1 MATGDNPHLACPYTD
16 CGSSDAFNWNDDGY
30 GQCHSC
36 NRSYP
41 SKDMSQT
48 YDWVKQ
54 EYPLKERRKPMEIPV
69 TGGTY
74 NGIRSI
80 DPDVCE
86 LFGIQLQTGDNGEAV
101 RYAYKY
107 PQTVKYR
114 LVSDKS
120 KTWTKD
126 RGMGMN
132 HLFGPEF
139 NSGSSK
145 RIYLTEGEFDAASLY
160 QILGKTFPVKSLPS
174 ASISE
179 KFIKHNHTYLSSF
192 KEIIYAGELD
202 DAGRRAADKLY
213 AAFPDKFWYVPMSK
227 HKDANDFLQSGDGD
241 DLMWAARKP
250 QRYSPENFFCSDQ
263 DVEDAILNEN
273 PYEYV
278 PTGHTGLDD
287 KIRGMVKGGITF
299 IKAPRGTGKT
309 EVIRYFETGLLRD
322 EESRVALLHMEEMK
336 STTYRS
342 MATYQLGVNVRT
354 KDDAKENNVSEQE
367 VITAAKEMTK
377 GERTI
382 IFEMMSHDDPL
393 KLLDYIRLAATVYGA
408 GFIFI
413 DHVQRLAYL
422 SSSGVD
428 GATSVLTTLGSR
440 AAQLAKELNIGVIFI
455 SQVNDDGRTKYAASL
470 EEEAII
476 CIKIER
482 DVETE
487 DEVLQNTTTF
497 IVDKNRPFAKLGN
510 AGSVYYDPDTTILSE
525 DAPYD
530 RSDIAA

>member
-1 MATGDNPHLACPYTD
+1 MATGDNPHLACPYTE

-36 NRSYP
+36 SRSYP
-41 SKDMSQT
+41 SKDMSQV

-80 DPDVCE
+80 DADVCE
-86 LFGIQLQTGDNGEAV
+86 LFGIQLQTGDKGEAV

-107 PQTVKYR
+107 PHTVKYR

-174 ASISE
+174 ASIGE
-179 KFIKHNHTYLSSF
+179 KFIKHNHIYLSSF

-227 HKDANDFLQSGDGD
+227 HKDANDFLQSGDAD

-367 VITAAKEMTK
+367 FITAAKEMTK

-487 DEVLQNTTTF
+487 DEVLQNTTNF

-525 DAPYD
+525 DAPYN
-530 RSDIAA
+530 RSEIAA

>member
-1 MATGDNPHLACPYTD
+1 MAIGDNPHLACPYTD

-36 NRSYP
+36 SRSYP

-86 LFGIQLQTGDNGEAV
+86 LFGIQLQTGDKGEAV

-107 PQTVKYR
+107 PHTVKYR

-174 ASISE
+174 ASIGE
-179 KFIKHNHTYLSSF
+179 KFIKHNHIYLSSF

-227 HKDANDFLQSGDGD
+227 HKDANDFLQSGDAD

-530 RSDIAA
+530 RSEIAA

>member
-1 MATGDNPHLACPYTD
+1 MAIGDNPHLACPYTE

-36 NRSYP
+36 SRSYP

-80 DPDVCE
+80 DADVCE
-86 LFGIQLQTGDNGEAV
+86 LFGIQLQTGDKGEAV

-174 ASISE
+174 ASIGE
-179 KFIKHNHTYLSSF
+179 KFIKHNHIYLSSF

-213 AAFPDKFWYVPMSK
+213 SAFPDKFWYVPMSK
-227 HKDANDFLQSGDGD
+227 HKDANDFLQSGDAD

-342 MATYQLGVNVRT
+342 MATYQLGINVRT
-354 KDDAKENNVSEQE
+354 KDDAKENNVSEQD

-487 DEVLQNTTTF
+487 DEVLQNTTNF
-497 IVDKNRPFAKLGN
+497 IVDKNRPFAKLGH
-510 AGSVYYDPDTTILSE
+510 AGSVYYDPETTILSE

-530 RSDIAA
+530 RSEIAA

>member
-1 MATGDNPHLACPYTD
+1 MAIGDNPHLACPYTE

-36 NRSYP
+36 SRSYP

-80 DPDVCE
+80 DADVCE
-86 LFGIQLQTGDNGEAV
+86 LFGIQLQTGGKGEAV

-174 ASISE
+174 ASIGE
-179 KFIKHNHTYLSSF
+179 KFIKHNHIYLSSF

-213 AAFPDKFWYVPMSK
+213 SAFPDKFWYVPMSK
-227 HKDANDFLQSGDGD
+227 HKDANDFLQSGDAD

-342 MATYQLGVNVRT
+342 MATYQLGINVRT
-354 KDDAKENNVSEQE
+354 KDDAKENNVSEQD

-487 DEVLQNTTTF
+487 DEVLQNTTNF
-497 IVDKNRPFAKLGN
+497 IVDKNRPFAKLGH
-510 AGSVYYDPDTTILSE
+510 AGSVYYDPETTILSE

-530 RSDIAA
+530 RSEIAA

>member
-1 MATGDNPHLACPYTD
+1 MATGDNPHLACPYTE

-36 NRSYP
+36 SRSYP
-41 SKDMSQT
+41 SKDMSQV

-80 DPDVCE
+80 DADVCE
-86 LFGIQLQTGDNGEAV
+86 LFGIQLQTGDKGEAV

-107 PQTVKYR
+107 PHTVKYR

-174 ASISE
+174 ASIGE
-179 KFIKHNHTYLSSF
+179 KFIKHNMKYLSSF
-192 KEIIYAGELD
+192 KEVVYAGELD
-202 DAGRRAADKLY
+202 DPGRRAANKLY
-213 AAFPDKFWYVPMSK
+213 QAFPEKFYFVPMTEF
-227 HKDANDFLQSGDGD
+227 KDANEFLENGKANS
-241 DLMWAARKP
+241 LMWAAKSP
-250 QRYSPENFFCSDQ
+250 QRYSPENFFCSAD
-263 DVEDAILNEN
+263 DFTNALRNES

-278 PTGHTGLDD
+278 STGHTGLDE
-287 KIRGMVKGGITF
+287 KIRGMVRGGLTF
-299 IKAPRGTGKT
+299 LKAPRGTGKT
-309 EVIRYFETGLLRD
+309 EVIRYFETGLLKD
-322 EESRVALLHMEEMK
+322 PEIKIALLHMEEMK
-336 STTYRS
+336 STTLRA
-342 MATYQLGVNVRT
+342 MATYQLGTNVRT
-354 KDDAKENNVSEQE
+354 KEDADNNGVSLDQVEE
-367 VITAAKEMTK
+367 AAKSIADADNN
-377 GERTI
+377 RTI

-393 KLLDYIRLAATVYGA
+393 KLLDYTRLAVSSYGA
-408 GFIFI
+408 DYVFV

-422 SSSGVD
+422 SNSGVD
-428 GATSVLTTLGSR
+428 GATSTLTTLGSR
-440 AAQLAKELNIGVIFI
+440 MAQLAKELNIGVIFI

-482 DVETE
+482 NAESE
-487 DEVLQNTTTF
+487 DEVEQNTTNF

-510 AGSVYYDPDTTILSE
+510 AGSVYYDPVTTILRE
-525 DAPYD
+525 DTFLEG
-530 RSDIAA
+530 

>member
-1 MATGDNPHLACPYTD
+1 MAIGDNPHLACPYTD

-36 NRSYP
+36 SRSYP
-41 SKDMSQT
+41 SKDMSQV

-80 DPDVCE
+80 DADVCE
-86 LFGIQLQTGDNGEAV
+86 LFGIQLQTGDKGEAV

-107 PQTVKYR
+107 PHTVKYR

-174 ASISE
+174 ASIGE
-179 KFIKHNHTYLSSF
+179 KFIKHNHIYLSSF

-213 AAFPDKFWYVPMSK
+213 SAFPDKFWYVPMSK

-322 EESRVALLHMEEMK
+322 EESRVALPHMEEMK

-525 DAPYD
+525 DAPYN

>member
-1 MATGDNPHLACPYTD
+1 MATGDNPHLACPYTE

-36 NRSYP
+36 SRSYP
-41 SKDMSQT
+41 SKDMSQV

-80 DPDVCE
+80 DADVCE
-86 LFGIQLQTGDNGEAV
+86 LFGIQLQTGDKGEAV

-107 PQTVKYR
+107 PHTVKYR

-174 ASISE
+174 ASIGE
-179 KFIKHNHTYLSSF
+179 KFIKHNHIYLSSF

-227 HKDANDFLQSGDGD
+227 HKDANDFLQSGDAD

-299 IKAPRGTGKT
+299 IKAPRDTGKT

-487 DEVLQNTTTF
+487 DEVLQNTTNF

-525 DAPYD
+525 DAPYN
-530 RSDIAA
+530 RSEIAA

>member
-1 MATGDNPHLACPYTD
+1 MSDNPHLACPYTD

-30 GQCHSC
+30 GHCHSC
-36 NRSYP
+36 GNAYP
-41 SKDMSQT
+41 SRDMPET
-48 YDWVKQ
+48 FDWVKT
-54 EYPLKERRKPMEIPV
+54 EYALPERRKPMDIPV
-69 TGGTY
+69 TGMTY
-74 NGIRSI
+74 QNIRGI
-80 DPDVCE
+80 DADVCE
-86 LFGIQLQTGDNGEAV
+86 LYGIQLQTGEGGTPV

-107 PQTVKYR
+107 PHTVKYR
-114 LVSDKS
+114 LHSDKS
-120 KTWTKD
+120 KSWVKD
-126 RGMGMN
+126 RGLGMN
-132 HLFGPEF
+132 HLFGPDF
-139 NSGSSK
+139 NAGTSQ

-174 ASISE
+174 ASIGE
-179 KFIKHNHTYLSSF
+179 KFIKHNHAYLSSF
-192 KEIIYAGELD
+192 REIIYAGELD
-202 DAGRRAADKLY
+202 AAGRTAADKLY
-213 AAFPDKFWYVPMSK
+213 QAFPEKFWYVPMTK
-227 HKDANDFLQSGDGD
+227 HKDANDFLQAGDGQ
-241 DLMWAARKP
+241 DLMWSAKKP

-263 DVEDAILNEN
+263 DVEDAILHEN
-273 PYEYV
+273 PYEYI

-322 EESRVALLHMEEMK
+322 EDSRVALLHMEEMK

-354 KDDAKENNVSEQE
+354 KDDARENGVSEAA
-367 VITAAKEMTK
+367 VIQAAKEMTQ

-428 GATSVLTTLGSR
+428 GATSTLTTLGSR

-482 DVETE
+482 DVETD
-487 DEVLQNTTTF
+487 DEVLQNTTNF
-497 IVDKNRPFAKLGN
+497 VVDKNRPFAKLGH
-510 AGSVYYDPDTTILSE
+510 AGSVYYDPETTILSE
-525 DAPYD
+525 ETPFV
-530 RSDIAA
+530 RSYLAA